1 MKRNSLFLLFFIFTA
16 QLLAAQDTLPAASVK
31 RIGAKIIISWRN
43 NYSVRIANINIQR
56 SADSLKQF
64 STIGTVLNPLNKEN
78 GFVDAK
84 APSLNM
90 FYRVFVA
97 FEGGTYLYTKS
108 YRPTKDS
115 VILINPDIYIPP
127 IDILKPPSAST
138 PTPAPTGFVPSK
150 FVYTNRENNVIINL
164 PLAAKEKYSIKFFT
178 ENDEPLF
185 SINKIK
191 EPYLIIEKVNFIR
204 AGWYH
209 YHLLNNDIVLE
220 KFKFY
225 ISKEGKNGT
234 PIPESEKR
242 NR

>member
-1 MKRNSLFLLFFIFTA
+1 MV
-16 QLLAAQDTLPAASVK
+16 AQDTLPAASVK

-43 NYSVRIANINIQR
+43 NYGARIANINIQR
-56 SADSLKQF
+56 STDSLKHF
-64 STIGTVLNPLNKEN
+64 TTIGTVLNPLNREN

-84 APSLNM
+84 APNLNM

-97 FEGGTYLYTKS
+97 FEGGSYIYTKS

-115 VILINPDIYIPP
+115 ISLINPDIYIPP
-127 IDILKPPSAST
+127 IDILKPPSST
-138 PTPAPTGFVPSK
+138 TPATSGFVPSK

-178 ENDEPLF
+178 EKDEPLF
-185 SINKIK
+185 SINRIK

-220 KFKFY
+220 KFKFH
-225 ISKEGKNGT
+225 ISKESKNGT
-234 PIPESEKR
+234 PIPEPEKK